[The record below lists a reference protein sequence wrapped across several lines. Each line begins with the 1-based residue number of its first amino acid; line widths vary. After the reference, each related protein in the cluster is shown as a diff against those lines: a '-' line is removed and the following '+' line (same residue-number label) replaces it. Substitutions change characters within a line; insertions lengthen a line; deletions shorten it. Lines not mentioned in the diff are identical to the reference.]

1 MIAKAPK
8 PQYKADAQAVQKS
21 VKKKSNLMHDK
32 RIAREN
38 FIRNQAQESSLK
50 FLLKGKTSF
59 T

>member
-8 PQYKADAQAVQKS
+8 PHYKADAQAMQKS
-21 VKKKSNLMHDK
+21 VKKKYNIMHDK

-38 FIRNQAQESSLK
+38 FNRNQAQESSLK
-50 FLLKGKTSF
+50 FLLRGKTSF